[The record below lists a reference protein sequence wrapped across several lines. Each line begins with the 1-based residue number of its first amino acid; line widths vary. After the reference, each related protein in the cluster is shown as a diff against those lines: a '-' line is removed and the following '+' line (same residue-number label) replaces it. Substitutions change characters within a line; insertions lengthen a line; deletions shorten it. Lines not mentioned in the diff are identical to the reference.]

1 MFDLFKTQEPE
12 VPKIPASIVAIL
24 AFGFVISAYILRI
37 KPYSTSANGAWD
49 LSSLV
54 VIKTRWG
61 SGSPRWLFLYRLVLL
76 LWCFGL
82 GVSHTIS
89 VGPYIFAYF
98 TMWTWWLLTTYF
110 LIATIASY
118 RGLSRPKP
126 AKRTV
131 DGLEFA
137 VVAMLHVVV
146 AGVLMVDSLTWGVLV
161 PMLRSNPDPTKVA
174 WAEKMF
180 FNFYSYNTH
189 GANMAFILVELFLN
203 SIPFVPYLMGYL
215 GLYVATFGLWAFTY
229 FRLTTLWLYPF
240 LDANQP
246 WAVFAYAGIFA
257 GCFVFVGLV
266 AGLFWLRDRLALGT
280 KRTIRASKRLAAQK
294 TS

>member
-1 MFDLFKTQEPE
+1 MFDLFKSHEPE
-12 VPKIPASIVAIL
+12 TPKIPASIVAIL

-37 KPYSTSANGAWD
+37 KPFSRSANGAWD
-49 LSSLV
+49 FSSLV

-61 SGSPRWLFLYRLVLL
+61 AGSPIWLFLYRLALL
-76 LWCFGL
+76 IWCFGL
-82 GVSHTIS
+82 GVSHTVS

-98 TMWTWWLLTTYF
+98 TMWTWWLLTSYF

-118 RGLSRPKP
+118 RSLRQPKT
-126 AKRTV
+126 AKQTV
-131 DGLEFA
+131 DRLEFA
-137 VVAMLHVVV
+137 VIAVLHVAV
-146 AGVLMVDSLTWGVLV
+146 AGVLMVDTLTWLVLV
-161 PMLRSNPDPTKVA
+161 PMLRSNPDAAKVR

-189 GANMAFILVELFLN
+189 GANMAFILGELFLN

-215 GLYVATFGLWAFTY
+215 GIYVATFGLWSFTY
-229 FRLTTLWLYPF
+229 FRLMGLWLYPF

-246 WAVFAYAGIFA
+246 WAVLAYGGIFA
-257 GCFVFVGLV
+257 GCFAFVGLV
-266 AGLFWLRDRLALGT
+266 SGLFWLRDWLALGT
-280 KRTIRASKRLAAQK
+280 KRTIRATQHLVEEK